1 MGGFCKGRLSSD
13 GDIKNHRGDKSV
25 ASKKKNYLFMVAFY
39 FPAYKED
46 VSPLFAK

>member
-25 ASKKKNYLFMVAFY
+25 ASKRTTFLW
-39 FPAYKED
+39 
-46 VSPLFAK
+46 